1 MRDSGTLSSRHFD
14 ILHAIVQ
21 DYIETGQPVASR
33 SIAGRRPL
41 SAASIRNMMGDLTD
55 AGYLSQPHTSAGRVP
70 TDSAFR
76 SYAKTLV
83 QSKIVQAD
91 LDRMHVDLQRSPTV
105 EDRIERSSKL
115 LTELTKHL
123 GIAAAIPTGNQT
135 LDQIELLLLPDRRVL
150 MIVLTRDKIVRNKV
164 VSVDDNL
171 TQQEL
176 TSIRNYVNYSFS
188 GWLLPNIHREL
199 KRRLELENAMY
210 DEILKRVHVLYS
222 KGLLDI
228 EIAPEIHFEGVSN
241 LIGIDLH
248 LTRERMR
255 ELFHALEQKK
265 RMLQLLDQFLE
276 QPHGEL
282 GIHIGLGEAHPS
294 MGELSLIGMRFELPN
309 GLEAHVAVI
318 GPMRMNYIRT
328 ASAVLHVGQAFKSAT
343 V

>member
-1 MRDSGTLSSRHFD
+1 MRHLGSLSSRHFD

-33 SIAGRRPL
+33 SIARRRPL
-41 SAASIRNMMGDLTD
+41 SAASIRNMMGDLTEE
-55 AGYLSQPHTSAGRVP
+55 GYLSQPHTSAGRIP
-70 TDSAFR
+70 TDRAFQ

-83 QSKIVQAD
+83 QSKIVKAD
-91 LDRMHVDLQRSPTV
+91 LDRIHIDLQRSPTV
-105 EDRIERSSKL
+105 EDRIERSSRL

-123 GIAAAIPTGNQT
+123 GIAAAIPTVNQT
-135 LDQIELLLLPDRRVL
+135 LDQVELLLLPDRRVL
-150 MIVLTRDKIVRNKV
+150 MIVLTRDKMVRNKV
-164 VSVDDNL
+164 VSLDDNL
-171 TQQEL
+171 TQDEL
-176 TSIRNYVNYSFS
+176 TSIRNYVNYNFS
-188 GWLLPNIHREL
+188 GWLLPTIHHEL
-199 KRRLELENAMY
+199 KRRLDLENAAY
-210 DEILKRVHVLYS
+210 DEILKRVHLLYA

-228 EIAPEIHFEGVSN
+228 EIAPEIHFEGVGN

-255 ELFHALEQKK
+255 ELFQALEQKK

-282 GIHIGLGEAHPS
+282 GIQVGLADAHPS
-294 MGELSLIGMRFELPN
+294 MRELSLIGMRFALPN

-318 GPMRMNYIRT
+318 GPMRMNYVRT

>member
-1 MRDSGTLSSRHFD
+1 MRHLGSLSSRHFD

-33 SIAGRRPL
+33 SIARRRPF
-41 SAASIRNMMGDLTD
+41 SAASIRNMMGDLTEE
-55 AGYLSQPHTSAGRVP
+55 GYLSQPHTSAGRIP
-70 TDSAFR
+70 TDRAFQ

-83 QSKIVQAD
+83 QSKIVKAD
-91 LDRMHVDLQRSPTV
+91 LDRIHIDLQRSPTV
-105 EDRIERSSKL
+105 EDRIERSSRL

-123 GIAAAIPTGNQT
+123 GIAAAIPTVNQT
-135 LDQIELLLLPDRRVL
+135 LDQVELLLLPDRRVL
-150 MIVLTRDKIVRNKV
+150 MIVLTRDKMVRNKV
-164 VSVDDNL
+164 VSLDDNL
-171 TQQEL
+171 TQDEL
-176 TSIRNYVNYSFS
+176 TSIRNYVNYNFS
-188 GWLLPNIHREL
+188 GWLLPTIHHEL
-199 KRRLELENAMY
+199 KRRLDLENAAY
-210 DEILKRVHVLYS
+210 DEILKRVHLLYA

-228 EIAPEIHFEGVSN
+228 EIAPEIHFEGVGN

-255 ELFHALEQKK
+255 ELFQALEQKK

-282 GIHIGLGEAHPS
+282 GIQVGLADAHPS
-294 MGELSLIGMRFELPN
+294 MRELSLIGMRFALPN

-318 GPMRMNYIRT
+318 GPMRMNYVRT

>member
-1 MRDSGTLSSRHFD
+1 MRHLGSLSSRHFD

-33 SIAGRRPL
+33 SIARRRPL
-41 SAASIRNMMGDLTD
+41 SAASIRNMMGDLAD
-55 AGYLSQPHTSAGRVP
+55 EGYLSQPHTSAGRIP
-70 TDSAFR
+70 TDRAFQ

-83 QSKIVQAD
+83 QGKIVRAD
-91 LDRMHVDLQRSPTV
+91 LDRIHVDLQRSPTV
-105 EDRIERSSKL
+105 EDRIERSSRL

-123 GIAAAIPTGNQT
+123 GIAAAFPTVNQT

-150 MIVLTRDKIVRNKV
+150 MIVLTRDKMVRNKV

-171 TQQEL
+171 TQDEL
-176 TSIRNYVNYSFS
+176 TSIRNYVNYNFS
-188 GWLLPNIHREL
+188 GWLLPNIHQEL
-199 KRRLELENAMY
+199 KRRLDLENAAY
-210 DEILKRVHVLYS
+210 DEILKRVHLLYA

-228 EIAPEIHFEGVSN
+228 EMTPEIHFEGVGN

-282 GIHIGLGEAHPS
+282 GIQVGLADAHPS
-294 MGELSLIGMRFELPN
+294 MSELSLIGMRFALPN

-318 GPMRMNYIRT
+318 GPMRMNYVRT